1 MKKIFF
7 IIVWVL
13 LNLHLKVFAQDVPSN
28 FDWWILGWVWDNKQ
42 TQFDKIRKWE
52 IHMDDIPLILKWAI
66 DYLMWFA
73 WTIAIIFII
82 LWAYKIALWSLDND
96 KSKWKEMVVLAISW
110 LVLASLAW
118 VILKVIIDNFS

>member
-13 LNLHLKVFAQDVPSN
+13 LNTQLKVFANDIPAN
-28 FDWWILGWVWDNKQ
+28 FDWWILSWVWTKEE
-42 TQFDKIRKWE
+42 QFDKIRKWN
-52 IHMDDIPLILKWAI
+52 IHIDDIPLFLKWAI
-66 DYLMWFA
+66 DYLMGFA

-82 LWAYKIALWSLDND
+82 LWAYKIALWSLNND

-110 LVLASLAW
+110 LILASLAW
-118 VILKVIIDNFS
+118 VILKIIIDNFS

>member
-13 LNLHLKVFAQDVPSN
+13 LNTQLKVFANDIPTN
-28 FDWWILGWVWDNKQ
+28 FDWWILSWVWTKEE
-42 TQFDKIRKWE
+42 QFDKIRKWN
-52 IHMDDIPLILKWAI
+52 IHIDDIPLFLKWAI
-66 DYLMWFA
+66 DYLMGFA

-82 LWAYKIALWSLDND
+82 LWAYKIALWSLNND

-110 LVLASLAW
+110 LILASLAW
-118 VILKVIIDNFS
+118 VILKIIIDNFS